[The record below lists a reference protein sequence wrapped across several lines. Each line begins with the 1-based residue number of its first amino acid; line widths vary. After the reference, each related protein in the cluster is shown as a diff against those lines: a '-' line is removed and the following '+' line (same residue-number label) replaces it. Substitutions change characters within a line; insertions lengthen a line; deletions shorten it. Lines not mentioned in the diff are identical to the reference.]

1 MLEELSKHDKL
12 WRKIAYNLCKDSML
26 ADDIVQ
32 EMYLRFH
39 RNPKDTF
46 TKSYVAFAISSVYFN
61 YLKKRKDVSLAEFY
75 YIECHNKPFEP
86 NDEEQK
92 ILNRLE
98 EIEWW
103 KLELIDESYDRSYR
117 EIGKLFN
124 INYGFVS
131 KSIINATKE
140 ILGDDFEELYNNKR
154 MKFKKPKK

>member
-1 MLEELSKHDKL
+1 MLEELSKKDKL
-12 WRKIAYNLCKDSML
+12 WRKIAFSICKDRML

-39 RNPKDTF
+39 RNPKEKATN
-46 TKSYVAFAISSVYFN
+46 SYVAFVISSVYFN

-86 NDEEQK
+86 TDEEQK
-92 ILNRLE
+92 ILDKLE
-98 EIEWW
+98 AVEWW

-117 EIGKLFN
+117 EIGRIYN

-131 KSIINATKE
+131 KAIINATKD
-140 ILGDDFEELYNNKR
+140 ILGDDFDELYNNKR